1 MTKMTQA
8 EQIKTFLSQNDYK
21 SALKVASKSRYTKGN
36 LHKIKSAYEM
46 MIYPEF
52 YKQLK
57 LNIDS
62 EIQVGINE
70 LKLHYGN

>member
-36 LHKIKSAYEM
+36 LHKIKSAYEKSGNS
-46 MIYPEF
+46 PLF
-52 YKQLK
+52 HTNQNRNLHFFF
-57 LNIDS
+57 DPT
-62 EIQVGINE
+62 QV
-70 LKLHYGN
+70 YR